1 MIWGKELSAKPL
13 TLACATLGCP
23 SKLAS
28 LSQNRESLLWKEVEQ
43 KVSRSFLQLTCIKSC
58 SHFCIKLYWC
68 TLTCI
73 IVSTDAIFFS
83 EFLKTSNAIAV
94 APNPRSYCRCS
105 RWQIPFVRTTLS
117 SVSLTEMPGKVH
129 ETDHCV
135 TFGVQTSLQSNV
147 SSSNDNSLVKDSLH
161 RSTKDAALN
170 VNMLYFRYQPMVS
183 TCCVVL

>member
-1 MIWGKELSAKPL
+1 MFTFLHK
-13 TLACATLGCP
+13 TLLMY
-23 SKLAS
+23 
-28 LSQNRESLLWKEVEQ
+28 
-43 KVSRSFLQLTCIKSC
+43 
-58 SHFCIKLYWC
+58 SHLHHSVHRCN
-68 TLTCI
+68 
-73 IVSTDAIFFS
+73 IFFS

-105 RWQIPFVRTTLS
+105 RRQIPFVRTTLS
-117 SVSLTEMPGKVH
+117 SVSLTEMPGKVQ

-170 VNMLYFRYQPMVS
+170 VNMLYFRYQFQPAV
-183 TCCVVL
+183 